1 MTETELTT
9 RIEILETR
17 LMHQEGVLDEL
28 TRTLLKQEKLVAEQ
42 TETIKRLET
51 RIRTLA
57 PPNLEQPEEEPPP
70 PHY

>member
-1 MTETELTT
+1 MTDTELTN
-9 RIEILETR
+9 RIEMLETR
-17 LMHQEGVLDEL
+17 LMHLEDALDEL

-42 TETIKRLET
+42 AETIKRLET

-57 PPNLEQPEEEPPP
+57 PPELAQPGEETPP